1 MDNLTSLY
9 EDLLSCARKQMEHLR
24 DGDLD
29 GALLRMSEREE
40 IIGRMRT
47 AAVLVD
53 KSAAT
58 RENSAHLMNIAEEI
72 LSIDTDMGKIVQ
84 QGMRTIMDELLT
96 VQETRQ
102 NLAPGKVYRDSGN
115 QVHVSA

>member
-1 MDNLTSLY
+1 MDDLLPLY
-9 EDLLSCARKQMEHLR
+9 HELLSCARKQMEHLR

-29 GALLRMSEREE
+29 GALLRMTERED

-47 AAVLVD
+47 AAVLVE

-58 RENSAHLMNIAEEI
+58 RENSAHLVKIAEEI
-72 LSIDTDMGKIVQ
+72 LSIDTEMGKIVQ

-96 VQETRQ
+96 VQETKQ
-102 NLAPGKVYRDSGN
+102 NLATGKVYRDSGTEI
-115 QVHVSA
+115 HVSV